1 MIFHD
6 VLVIGGGLAGLRA
19 AIAAAEKKADVGIV
33 TKLYPPR
40 SHSGQAQGGINAALA
55 NNPKA
60 ADDNPEKHGFDT
72 VKGSDYL
79 ADQETSIFMTQQ
91 APEAVFEIEHWGCP

>member
-19 AIAAAEKKADVGIV
+19 AISAAEKGVDVGIV

-60 ADDNPEKHGFDT
+60 ADDNPEKH
-72 VKGSDYL
+72 V
-79 ADQETSIFMTQQ
+79 SI
-91 APEAVFEIEHWGCP
+91 PSKEATIWPIKRHPFS